1 MSEFDVVYDT
11 GSDWIVVEGK
21 SCTNCP
27 GKNYDPATSTS
38 AKKKNSTL
46 IQRNYG
52 QATFFGTSWTDK
64 VCLNEEVCLDNFE
77 YFQITHNE
85 TGVSE
90 PFDGILGLARNK
102 PHLFEHDE
110 NVETS

>member
-1 MSEFDVVYDT
+1 MRQELNREQGRNYLHGPLFFGTSMSEFDVVYDT

-64 VCLNEEVCLDNFE
+64 VCLNEEVCLDSFE
-77 YFQITHNE
+77 YF
-85 TGVSE
+85 
-90 PFDGILGLARNK
+90 
-102 PHLFEHDE
+102 
-110 NVETS
+110 